1 MIQNRAS
8 SQRNP
13 SSRIYTSTH
22 NVLKAAKTATGS
34 HSRRRKKTMR
44 RLVFNC
50 GSSTAPFCGAAHLAR
65 MARQDGA
72 TGVVGNIAKRR
83 ARRQPEFIDDAD
95 HESRSVF
102 FGTTGNQPGELS
114 DWRHYGA

>member
-13 SSRIYTSTH
+13 SSRMYTSTH
-22 NVLKAAKTATGS
+22 KVLKAAKTATGS
-34 HSRRRKKTMR
+34 HSRRRKETIR
-44 RLVFNC
+44 RPVFNC
-50 GSSTAPFCGAAHLAR
+50 GYSTAATRRGTPCSRLVG
-65 MARQDGA
+65 QDEA
-72 TGVVGNIAKRR
+72 SRVVGNIAKRR
-83 ARRQPEFIDDAD
+83 ARRQPEFIDEAD
-95 HESRSVF
+95 HESRSAF